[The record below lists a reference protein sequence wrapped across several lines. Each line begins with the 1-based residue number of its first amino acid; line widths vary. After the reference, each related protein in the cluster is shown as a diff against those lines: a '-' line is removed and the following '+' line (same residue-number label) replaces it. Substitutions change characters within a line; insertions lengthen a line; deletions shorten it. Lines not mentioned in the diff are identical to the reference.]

1 MSTSGTTTYFNTL
14 EYVDVIQDAF
24 ERCGIDFS
32 KVSGNQLDSARRSIQ
47 MCFSDWGNRGPN
59 LWRVQQRTTALAVGQ
74 NTITLN
80 ADVIEVLQAYI
91 TDSSVNPSINYVVTG
106 ISRSDFAALPY
117 PTQSG
122 NRPTQ
127 YYFDRQTTP
136 IINLWPVQDNATKT
150 FGYFAWTFIQ
160 DAGDMTNQLDLPNR
174 WYEAL
179 TANLAY
185 RLAVKFAPDRMAN
198 LKPDMI
204 EMFNAAAAEDT
215 ESVPLRVTPN
225 IQGQRWGM

>member
-1 MSTSGTTTYFNTL
+1 MVTSGTTTYFGNL
-14 EYVDVIQDAF
+14 EYIDVIQDSF

-47 MCFSDWGNRGPN
+47 MCFSDWGNKGPN
-59 LWRVQQRTTALAVGQ
+59 LWRVVQRTTALTSGQ

-91 TDSSVNPSINYVVTG
+91 TDSSVSPSINYVVTG

-122 NRPTQ
+122 SRPTQ

-136 IINLWPVQDNATKT
+136 IINLWPVQDNTTKT

-160 DAGDMTNQLDLPNR
+160 DAGAMTNQLDLPNR
-174 WYEAL
+174 WYEVV
-179 TANLAY
+179 TSNLAW
-185 RLAVKFAPDRMAN
+185 RLAVKFAPDRAQM
-198 LKPDMI
+198 LKADAL
-204 EMFNAAAAEDT
+204 EAFNAAAAEDV
-215 ESVPLRVTPN
+215 ESVPLRITPN
-225 IQGQRWGM
+225 MLGSRFL